1 MEVIF
6 VKKANKTLII
16 GIFIITITTSL
27 RHFTIQLPEF
37 VLGLGYGIGIALEL
51 IGVYSI
57 NHDISKLQNCKRNF
71 IKKCLNKR

>member
-6 VKKANKTLII
+6 MKKPNRTLSI
-16 GIFIITITTSL
+16 GIFIIVITTIL

-37 VLGLGYGIGIALEL
+37 TLGLGYGIGIAFEL

-57 NHDISKLQNCKRNF
+57 NHDISKFQNCKRNF
-71 IKKCLNKR
+71 IKKCLNK

>member
-6 VKKANKTLII
+6 LKKPNTTLSI
-16 GIFIITITTSL
+16 GIFIIVITTIL

-37 VLGLGYGIGIALEL
+37 ILGLGYGIGIGFEL

-57 NHDISKLQNCKRNF
+57 NHDISKFQNYKRNF
-71 IKKCLNKR
+71 IRKCLNK

>member
-1 MEVIF
+1 M
-6 VKKANKTLII
+6 KKPNRTLSI
-16 GIFIITITTSL
+16 GIFIIAITTIL

-37 VLGLGYGIGIALEL
+37 ILGLGYRIGIAFEL

-71 IKKCLNKR
+71 IKKCLNKET